1 VKRTKEIAVNPDMS
15 IQEII
20 EPGKI
25 KVLVLDGNKGT
36 ASYCEAVRH
45 GETIIETVDGKS
57 RRIHFRESELI

>member
-1 VKRTKEIAVNPDMS
+1 MKRTKEIIINQDMS

-25 KVLVLDGNKGT
+25 KILVLDGNKGT
-36 ASYCEAVRH
+36 ASSCEAVNH
-45 GETIIETVDGKS
+45 GETVIETVNGQS